1 MKMKKNY
8 SRREYW
14 EIWCIFS
21 IVLAFI
27 SGCMA
32 YMEDTSDDMYFWL
45 NIVAMVNLIVC
56 LLFGIRRKK
65 RSDNPKQHY

>member
-1 MKMKKNY
+1 
-8 SRREYW
+8 
-14 EIWCIFS
+14 
-21 IVLAFI
+21 
-27 SGCMA
+27 
-32 YMEDTSDDMYFWL
+32 MEDTSDDMYFWL